1 MKVLGFVNRQSRGV
15 LKLQKDL
22 KANGNGEA
30 IYDFGYQTVV
40 LVIENK
46 SPRGEQLMTEAVA
59 NGLLMQDGKK
69 PSEMTENDGKLSN
82 KWSKKRTDLTIF

>member
-1 MKVLGFVNRQSRGV
+1 M
-15 LKLQKDL
+15 

-69 PSEMTENDGKLSN
+69 PSVMMENGQRNRQK
-82 KWSKKRTDLTIF
+82 